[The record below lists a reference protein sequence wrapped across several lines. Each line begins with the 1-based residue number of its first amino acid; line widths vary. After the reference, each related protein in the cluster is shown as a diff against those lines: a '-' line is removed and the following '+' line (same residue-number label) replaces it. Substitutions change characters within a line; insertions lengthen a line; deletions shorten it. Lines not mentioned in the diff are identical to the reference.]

1 MEAGIAGLNT
11 FHSSVLEV
19 EDGAG
24 IPIWTAKVPT
34 PKETR
39 GVVSCET

>member
-24 IPIWTAKVPT
+24 IPIWTAK
-34 PKETR
+34 ETR
-39 GVVSCET
+39 IWCCEL